1 MVDSTDELQTLSIT
15 IIYRALMQNNK
26 IVFRILVTVIAS
38 MMVYMTGAVTLATAQ
53 QQQQESVARQASMKT
68 TVVRDSATILLQD
81 KIIPAKGF
89 IHLYDATPYMIWVGH
104 IAANLPCD
112 ANSVSPYKILIGQA
126 PNLTAGEF
134 ENIKEL
140 STPGKMCLYHVDV
153 ASNMTTGGRII
164 TDIAIQNPTD
174 QEVKF
179 PPMSTV
185 VIGVDE
191 IMPGAEK
198 GGAAAMGNMTMGG

>member
-1 MVDSTDELQTLSIT
+1 MQSHK
-15 IIYRALMQNNK
+15 II
-26 IVFRILVTVIAS
+26 FGILVTVIAS
-38 MMVYMTGAVTLATAQ
+38 MMMVYMMASTVTLATAQ
-53 QQQQESVARQASMKT
+53 QQATTSMKS

-81 KIIPAKGF
+81 KTIPAKGF

-112 ANSVSPYKILIGQA
+112 ASSVSPYKILIGQA

-153 ASNMTTGGRII
+153 ASKPGKTI

-179 PPMSTV
+179 PPMSSI

-198 GGAAAMGNMTMGG
+198 GGAMGNMTMGS

>member
-1 MVDSTDELQTLSIT
+1 
-15 IIYRALMQNNK
+15 MQSHK
-26 IVFRILVTVIAS
+26 IFFGILVTVIAS
-38 MMVYMTGAVTLATAQ
+38 MMMVVYMIGTVTLATAQ
-53 QQQQESVARQASMKT
+53 QATTMKS

-81 KIIPAKGF
+81 KTIPAKGF
-89 IHLYDATPYMIWVGH
+89 VHLYDTTPYMIWVGH

-126 PNLTAGEF
+126 PNLTAAEF
-134 ENIKEL
+134 ENVKEL

-153 ASNMTTGGRII
+153 NSQQGKTI

-198 GGAAAMGNMTMGG
+198 GGGAMGNMTMGG

>member
-1 MVDSTDELQTLSIT
+1 MQSQKSI
-15 IIYRALMQNNK
+15 
-26 IVFRILVTVIAS
+26 FGILVTVIAS
-38 MMVYMTGAVTLATAQ
+38 MMMMVYMTSTVTLATAQ
-53 QQQQESVARQASMKT
+53 QATSMKS

-81 KIIPAKGF
+81 KTIPAKGF
-89 IHLYDATPYMIWVGH
+89 IHLYDTTPYMIWVGH

-126 PNLTAGEF
+126 PNFTAGEF

-153 ASNMTTGGRII
+153 ASKSGKTI

-191 IMPGAEK
+191 IMPGAE
-198 GGAAAMGNMTMGG
+198 GGGGAMGNMTMGG

>member
-1 MVDSTDELQTLSIT
+1 
-15 IIYRALMQNNK
+15 MQSYK
-26 IVFRILVTVIAS
+26 IVFGILMTVIAS
-38 MMVYMTGAVTLATAQ
+38 MMMMMYMMASTVTLATAQ
-53 QQQQESVARQASMKT
+53 QATTSMKS

-81 KIIPAKGF
+81 KTIPAKGF

-126 PNLTAGEF
+126 PNFTAGEF

-153 ASNMTTGGRII
+153 ASKSGKTI
-164 TDIAIQNPTD
+164 TDIAIQNPTN

-179 PPMSTV
+179 PPMSSV

-191 IMPGAEK
+191 IMPGA
-198 GGAAAMGNMTMGG
+198 GGAAMGGNMTMR

>member
-1 MVDSTDELQTLSIT
+1 
-15 IIYRALMQNNK
+15 MQSQK
-26 IVFRILVTVIAS
+26 IVFGILLTVIAS
-38 MMVYMTGAVTLATAQ
+38 MMMLYMTNAVTLATAQ
-53 QQQQESVARQASMKT
+53 ESAPGQAKS

-81 KIIPAKGF
+81 KTIPAKGF
-89 IHLYDATPYMIWVGH
+89 IHLYDTTPYMIWVGH

-126 PNLTAGEF
+126 PNFTAGEF

-153 ASNMTTGGRII
+153 NSKPGKTI

-179 PPMSTV
+179 PPMSSV

-198 GGAAAMGNMTMGG
+198 EGGGAAMGNMTMGG

>member
-1 MVDSTDELQTLSIT
+1 LYGSFDEYT
-15 IIYRALMQNNK
+15 IKLNNYNLHGLNNMQSQK
-26 IVFRILVTVIAS
+26 TIFGILVTVIAS
-38 MMVYMTGAVTLATAQ
+38 IMMMMVYTIASTVTLATAQ
-53 QQQQESVARQASMKT
+53 QATTSMKS

-81 KIIPAKGF
+81 KTIPAKGF

-126 PNLTAGEF
+126 PNLTAAEF
-134 ENIKEL
+134 ENVKEL

-153 ASNMTTGGRII
+153 ASKPGKTI

-174 QEVKF
+174 QEIKF
-179 PPMSTV
+179 PPMSSI

-198 GGAAAMGNMTMGG
+198 GGAMGNMTMGS